1 MAQAQQV
8 QVNHTPPAAESL
20 ANMHALFGSRSQKGM
35 AYDHLPEDIKRALC
49 FAAGLKERHTSLRL
63 AEMNQLER
71 TRVHRAI
78 NKLADALKP
87 LANSSL
93 KDFN

>member
-1 MAQAQQV
+1 MAQAQQL
-8 QVNHTPPAAESL
+8 QTNHTPTAAESL

-35 AYDHLPEDIKRALC
+35 VYDHLPDDIKRTLC
-49 FAAGLKERHTSLRL
+49 FSADLRERHTKMRL

-87 LANSSL
+87 LANGLL